1 MAAPH
6 ALDPR
11 RDLSGGGRLW
21 AVVLAGGEGTRL
33 RPLTRLIS
41 GDERPKQFVPLLG
54 GRSLLR
60 QTLERV
66 ARLVPRQRT
75 LVVTHRAQAGFLGSD
90 LGGAPAPEV
99 LFQPGDRGT
108 AAAILAAALWLLRRE
123 PQAVMAVFPS
133 DHFVLEEE
141 AFMARVGEARAL
153 VESQR
158 HWIALLGARP
168 TSADTQYG
176 WIEPGPLLS
185 GTDPDGPRR
194 VRRFWEK
201 PPAEV
206 AARCL
211 QAGCLW
217 NTLVFVGAAETV
229 VAAGQQALP
238 GLTQRLRRAEAWAG
252 TEHEPWALR
261 QAYALASPADFARD
275 VLEPLPAFLSVVPLP
290 RVLWSDLGTP
300 ARVIALLR
308 ELGLRPPWLDEA
320 LRTA

>member
-1 MAAPH
+1 
-6 ALDPR
+6 
-11 RDLSGGGRLW
+11 
-21 AVVLAGGEGTRL
+21 
-33 RPLTRLIS
+33 LIS

-66 ARLVPRQRT
+66 ARLIPRERT
-75 LVVTHRAQAGFLGSD
+75 LVVTHRAQAGFLGGD

-99 LFQPGDRGT
+99 LLQPGDRGT
-108 AAAILAAALWLLRRE
+108 AAAIIAAALWLRRRDR
-123 PQAVMAVFPS
+123 QATMAVFPS

-141 AFMARVGEARAL
+141 TFMARVGEAAAL
-153 VESQR
+153 VEGDR
-158 HWIALLGARP
+158 RWIALLGARP

-176 WIEPGPLLS
+176 WIEPGPLLG
-185 GTDPDGPRR
+185 GTGPEGPRR

-206 AARCL
+206 AAQCL

-217 NTLVFVGAAETV
+217 NTFVFVGTAETV
-229 VAAGQQALP
+229 QAAGGRAVP
-238 GLTQRLRRAEAWAG
+238 GLEQRLRRAEAWAG

-261 QAYALASPADFARD
+261 QAYALASPADFSRD
-275 VLEPLPAFLSVVPLP
+275 VLELLPSPLSVVPLP
-290 RVLWSDLGTP
+290 QVLWSDLGTP

-308 ELGLRPPWLDEA
+308 QLGLQPPWLDEA